1 MSVRLKIL
9 ICPVMCA
16 SKGWGDRLCGWQNLT
31 RASPLKEAA
40 AYTIVKMANPNAKAM
55 LSSVV
60 VFPMKHDPGTT
71 FVKEVSPPAP
81 EAEAAWTQAGPET

>member
-1 MSVRLKIL
+1 M
-9 ICPVMCA
+9 
-16 SKGWGDRLCGWQNLT
+16 CGWQNQT

-40 AYTIVKMANPNAKAM
+40 AYTITKMANPNAKAM

-71 FVKEVSPPAP
+71 LVRAVSAP
-81 EAEAAWTQAGPET
+81 FPDAEAARTQGGCET